1 MIPPC
6 SAGGIFFSKLI
17 NVHARLFGTL
27 EYITLTYSFDFR
39 VLKVIKTKVNQ
50 TSTMTMTMT
59 FKNLNISCPLI
70 FISEFTLELT
80 HGTVK
85 TEQWTLGGW
94 RGVVVRRQ
102 RRGAQKKLRPVSIS
116 CNSSFEKSHFWNRRP
131 RAKNH
136 IDRFQNDPS
145 LGCNHSAWIW
155 WILFHERKMVQA
167 TICLMGSIPNLYCR

>member
-1 MIPPC
+1 MYTTC
-6 SAGGIFFSKLI
+6 SELGIFMFWTCNSMNNLLSYCGLDD
-17 NVHARLFGTL
+17 ARISASEKDLPVRSDWLLYPF
-27 EYITLTYSFDFR
+27 
-39 VLKVIKTKVNQ
+39 
-50 TSTMTMTMT
+50 STMTT
-59 FKNLNISCPLI
+59 FCPLI
-70 FISEFTLELT
+70 FISEFTLDLT

-102 RRGAQKKLRPVSIS
+102 RRGAQKKFRPVSIS

-136 IDRFQNDPS
+136 IDRFQNDSS

-155 WILFHERKMVQA
+155 
-167 TICLMGSIPNLYCR
+167 